1 MPDTARGTEEP
12 FIEVD
17 YAAKVVFTPKH
28 DGPGRPDVR
37 ATWQKSQGL
46 WKDHPVFHGM
56 SIADVIMW
64 LRGADSD
71 V

>member
-1 MPDTARGTEEP
+1 MPNTLQSPNAS

-17 YAAKVVFTPKH
+17 YAAKIVFTPQY
-28 DGPGRPDVR
+28 DGQERPEVR
-37 ATWQKSQGL
+37 AAWQKSQGL

-56 SIADVIMW
+56 PIGEVITW
-64 LRGADSD
+64 LRGEDCD